1 MNSYRFLSKLDSSLD
16 FASPLKIN
24 IPLMTEKLRI
34 GIDTGGTFTDF
45 VIYRR
50 GRLQTKKVPSIPD
63 NPSQAILD
71 GIKEFLDAPYSQLII
86 HGSTVATNALLE
98 RKGARIALITT
109 KGFEDILFIGRQVRK
124 KLYSL
129 KGEKRESILSP
140 RFCFGLDEKT
150 IPKGEIE
157 KKISLEELKEI
168 LEKIKSL
175 RTEAVA
181 VSLIN
186 SYANSSNEKTIKKE
200 LDREKVLSSISSDI
214 LPEYREYERTATT
227 AVNAFLMP
235 ILNTYL
241 SNLETR
247 IKKAD
252 FRIMQSNEGY
262 ISPAL
267 AKQKPI
273 TTTLSGPAGGVVGA
287 SRLAKLAG
295 FKNIITFDMGG
306 TSTDVSL
313 VDGLIRRTN
322 ESIIGDFPIRLPI
335 IDIHSVGAGGGS
347 VAYVDRGGSLRV
359 GPQSAGADPGPACY
373 GQGTSP
379 TVTDANLV
387 LGRLDPG
394 YFLGGKMKIYPERSF
409 KAVEKLAKKINRSL
423 LKTAAGII
431 EIANANM
438 EKAIRVI
445 SIERGIDPRNFA
457 LFSFGGAGG
466 MHAAEVSAHL
476 KMGKIIVPNNA
487 GVLSALGLLL
497 ADSIKDYS
505 KSILKKTEEVTEKEL
520 EKHLAQLRDRS
531 LMDMGKDGFEPKDI
545 SFLPFVDLRYSGQ
558 SYEITV
564 PYRPS
569 SKNQRAL
576 SFISYFH
583 KAHKKLYAYHHAQRP
598 VEIVNLRLKAV
609 GKSQKIKINKYALA
623 TKSPEKAF
631 LKKQA
636 VHFFGKK
643 HSASVY
649 ERSLLEPGN
658 KISGPA
664 LILSYESTTFIPPSF
679 KVSVDGFLNLIIQ
692 KE

>member
-1 MNSYRFLSKLDSSLD
+1 M
-16 FASPLKIN
+16 I
-24 IPLMTEKLRI
+24 EKLRI

-45 VIYRR
+45 VIHHK
-50 GRLQTKKVPSIPD
+50 GRIQTKKVPSVPHD
-63 NPSQAILD
+63 PSQAILE
-71 GIKEFLDAPYSQLII
+71 GIREFQDAAYSLLII
-86 HGSTVATNALLE
+86 HGSTVATNSLLE

-129 KGEKRESILSP
+129 KGEKRKSILSSD
-140 RFCFGLDEKT
+140 FCFGLDERT
-150 IPKGEIE
+150 TAQGEIE
-157 KKISLEELKEI
+157 KNISLEELKEI
-168 LEKIKSL
+168 LKKIKSL
-175 RTEAVA
+175 KTEAVA

-200 LDREKVLSSISSDI
+200 LDREKILSSISSDI

-227 AVNAFLMP
+227 AVNTFLMP
-235 ILNTYL
+235 ILNNYL
-241 SNLETR
+241 SNLETK

-273 TTTLSGPAGGVVGA
+273 TTALSGPAGGVVGA
-287 SRLAKLAG
+287 FQLAKLAG
-295 FKNIITFDMGG
+295 FRNIITFDMGG

-322 ESIIGDFPIRLPI
+322 ECVIGDFPIRLPI

-347 VAYVDRGGSLRV
+347 IAYLDRGGSLRV
-359 GPQSAGADPGPACY
+359 GPQSAGAEPGPACY

-379 TVTDANLV
+379 TVTDANIV
-387 LGRLDPG
+387 LGRLDPE

-409 KAVEKLAKKINRSL
+409 KAVEKLAKKINKSL
-423 LKTAAGII
+423 LKTADGII

-466 MHAAEVSAHL
+466 MHAAEISALL
-476 KMGKIIVPNNA
+476 KMSKIIIPNNA

-497 ADSIKDYS
+497 TDSIKDYS
-505 KSILKKTEEVTEKEL
+505 KSILKDAEEVSGKGL
-520 EKHLAQLRDRS
+520 EKHLARLREKS
-531 LMDMGKDGFEPKDI
+531 LKEMIKDGFEPKDI
-545 SFLPFVDLRYSGQ
+545 SFLPFLDLRYLGQ
-558 SYEITV
+558 SYEITI
-564 PYRPS
+564 PYRMPS
-569 SKNQRAL
+569 KSQKAFP
-576 SFISYFH
+576 FIGDFH
-583 KAHKKLYAYHHAQRP
+583 EAHKKLYAYHHLQRP

-609 GKSQKIKINKYALA
+609 GKSQKIKIKKYPLM
-623 TKSPEKAF
+623 TKNPEKAF

-636 VHFFGKK
+636 VYYAGKK
-643 HSASVY
+643 HSASLY

-658 KISGPA
+658 EISGPA
-664 LILSYESTTFIPPSF
+664 LLLSYESTTFIPPSF
-679 KVSVDGFLNLIIQ
+679 KVLVDGFLNLIIQ
-692 KE
+692 KKR

>member
-1 MNSYRFLSKLDSSLD
+1 M
-16 FASPLKIN
+16 I
-24 IPLMTEKLRI
+24 EKLRI
-34 GIDTGGTFTDF
+34 GVDTGGTFTDF
-45 VIYRR
+45 VIHRR
-50 GRLQTKKVPSIPD
+50 GRLQTKKVPSVPK

-71 GIKEFLDAPYSQLII
+71 GIKEFLDAPYSLLII

-129 KGEKRESILSP
+129 KGEKREPILSP
-140 RFCFGLDEKT
+140 NFCFGLDEKAT
-150 IPKGEIE
+150 AKGEIE
-157 KKISLEELKEI
+157 KKISLEELEEI

-175 RTEAVA
+175 KTEAVA

-186 SYANSSNEKTIKKE
+186 SYANSSNEKIIKKE
-200 LDREKVLSSISSDI
+200 LAREKILSSISSDI

-235 ILNTYL
+235 VINSYL
-241 SNLETR
+241 SNLETE
-247 IKKAD
+247 IQKAD

-262 ISPAL
+262 ISPAK
-267 AKQKPI
+267 AKQEPI
-273 TTTLSGPAGGVVGA
+273 TTALSGPAGGVVGA
-287 SRLAKLAG
+287 FQLAKLAG
-295 FKNIITFDMGG
+295 FRNIITFDMGG

-313 VDGLIRRTN
+313 VDGQIRRTN
-322 ESIIGDFPIRLPI
+322 ESIVGDFPIRLPI

-347 VAYVDRGGSLRV
+347 IAYVDRGGSLRV
-359 GPQSAGADPGPACY
+359 GPQSAGAEPGPACY

-387 LGRLDPG
+387 LGRLDPD
-394 YFLGGKMKIYPERSF
+394 YFLGGKMKIYSERSF
-409 KAVEKLAKKINRSL
+409 KSVEKLAKKINKSP

-438 EKAIRVI
+438 EKALRVI

-466 MHAAEVSAHL
+466 MHAAEISTQL
-476 KMGKIIVPNNA
+476 KMNKIIVPKNA

-505 KSILKKTEEVTEKEL
+505 KSILKKAEVVTEKEL
-520 EKHLAQLRDRS
+520 ERHFAQLREKS
-531 LMDMGKDGFEPKDI
+531 LKDMGEDGFEPKDI
-545 SFLPFVDLRYSGQ
+545 SLLPFLDLRYLGQ
-558 SYEITV
+558 SYEITI
-564 PYRPS
+564 PYRTP
-569 SKNQRAL
+569 SKNPKAF
-576 SFISYFH
+576 SFVSDFH
-583 KAHKKLYAYHHAQRP
+583 KAHKKLYAYHHVQRS

-609 GKSQKIKINKYALA
+609 GKSQKIKINKYPSA
-623 TKSPEKAF
+623 TKNPEKAF
-631 LKKQA
+631 LKKQTA
-636 VHFFGKK
+636 YYAGKK
-643 HSASVY
+643 HSASIY
-649 ERSLLEPGN
+649 ERPLLEPRN
-658 KISGPA
+658 EISGPA
-664 LILSYESTTFIPPSF
+664 LISDYESTTFLPPSF